1 MIFDHTNPRH
11 LEILSEELTRA
22 RRVLALTEEAE
33 NQSGY
38 DPDTLLAVKD
48 KNLGRPLYRG
58 LTHMMKEDPRYN
70 YLLAN
75 FLRRVNKAALED
87 LSVAEINKFF
97 TMFIRFK
104 ERLNPSS
111 NKMGDG
117 SSSGLDADS
126 YKAGQGRGGWQGD

>member
-11 LEILSEELTRA
+11 LEILREELKRSKRIMEDIGDA
-22 RRVLALTEEAE
+22 
-33 NQSGY
+33 Y

-48 KNLGRPLYRG
+48 KNLGLPLYRG

-70 YLLAN
+70 ALLAN
-75 FLRRVNKAALED
+75 FLRRVDKAALED

-97 TMFIRFK
+97 TLFIRFK
-104 ERLNPSS
+104 ERLNPST

-117 SSSGLDADS
+117 SSNLDADS

>member
-1 MIFDHTNPRH
+1 MIFDHNNPRH
-11 LEILSEELTRA
+11 LEILREELKRA
-22 RRVLALTEEAE
+22 KRIMEDIGDA
-33 NQSGY
+33 Y

-48 KNLGRPLYRG
+48 VNLGRPLYRG

-70 YLLAN
+70 PLLAN
-75 FLRRVNKAALED
+75 FLRRVDKAALED
-87 LSVAEINKFF
+87 LTVAEINKFF
-97 TMFIRFK
+97 TLFIRFK

-117 SSSGLDADS
+117 SSNLDADS